1 MSVFTPVSPLEAQQF
16 LKDYALGDIDGL
28 KGIESGVE
36 NSNFFLTTTTGEYVL
51 TVFEKQTEDDLRFY
65 LALMA
70 YLADADAGFAVPK
83 PMPRFN
89 DRDTPSYLGRLH
101 GKPAAIV
108 SRLPG
113 TSIDHPTPEDC
124 HAVGV
129 LLASMHEVGVDF
141 DQSMPNWR
149 GAEWRELFADQAKA
163 KLSASENELIASE
176 NVFQAAIRDEDYP
189 VGIIHG
195 DLFRD
200 NILWPAED
208 EEADPGVIDW
218 YFACDDLMLY
228 DLAITVNDWCTHPDG
243 TVDSARHD
251 AMVEGYRD
259 VRILEENELTLW
271 PAMLRRAALR
281 TWLGR
286 LGYNH
291 FPQSGEMVIKKDH
304 AFSERLLRHHIA
316 HARPLK

>member
-1 MSVFTPVSPLEAQQF
+1 MSVYTPVSPLEAQQF
-16 LKDYALGDIDGL
+16 LQDYALGDIEGL

-51 TVFEKQTEDDLRFY
+51 TVFEKQTEEDLRFY

-70 YLADADAGFAVPK
+70 HLGKAEAGFAVPL
-83 PMPRFN
+83 PQTRFH

-149 GAEWRELFADQAKA
+149 GAEWRELFAEHMFTCIMRDDVA
-163 KLSASENELIASE
+163 LASLDIIGEA
-176 NVFQAAIRDEDYP
+176 NVMWEADYP
-189 VGIIHG
+189 HESGTFPNSRALLAESLARTPDAQARRIAEGNARALFGI
-195 DLFRD
+195 
-200 NILWPAED
+200 
-208 EEADPGVIDW
+208 
-218 YFACDDLMLY
+218 
-228 DLAITVNDWCTHPDG
+228 
-243 TVDSARHD
+243 
-251 AMVEGYRD
+251 
-259 VRILEENELTLW
+259 
-271 PAMLRRAALR
+271 
-281 TWLGR
+281 
-286 LGYNH
+286 
-291 FPQSGEMVIKKDH
+291 
-304 AFSERLLRHHIA
+304 
-316 HARPLK
+316 